1 MIYRNGS
8 SNIQRAY
15 GPISIRDDKNVNIEI
30 SYDNFDTVNLEM
42 EKKAQYA
49 QDLRSQIE
57 ENKKRRQEAL
67 EKKRLED
74 LQEELRLKRER
85 ELIEQRQNAENR
97 RYRPLVNLPLISNV
111 IEEPKKNRKRITVEN
126 NYVPQEVNT
135 QYIIN
140 RNDILNES
148 ALNYLRS
155 RENEIDIYNNMLLEN
170 LNLLN
175 KDFENSIN
183 SLKDE
188 IGILNGINQKN
199 KKYKDLL
206 CREVHNIKQDL
217 DYKKRQDGIDSKNL
231 SSLISSSDYTKQL
244 VGNINSYK
252 TFPNRRYEI
261 KQYNYNNQDDESR
274 FFIDDE
280 KKSDGLGLSPYVN
293 LSHVISYNLPK
304 WKSVDE
310 TWFSKYN
317 AL

>member
-8 SNIQRAY
+8 SNIQSIY
-15 GPISIRDDKNVNIEI
+15 GPVSVRDNKNVNLEI

-57 ENKKRRQEAL
+57 ENKRRRQAAL

-74 LQEELRLKRER
+74 LQEELRLKREQ
-85 ELIEQRQNAENR
+85 ELIEQRQNSENR
-97 RYRPLVNLPLISNV
+97 RYRPQVNLPLLKNF
-111 IEEPKKNRKRITVEN
+111 IEEPKKSRKRITIEN
-126 NYVPQEVNT
+126 NYAPQEVNT

-155 RENEIDIYNNMLLEN
+155 RENEIDNYNNMLLEN

-188 IGILNGINQKN
+188 IGVLNDMNQRN
-199 KKYKDLL
+199 KRYKDKL
-206 CREVHNIKQDL
+206 CWEVHNIKQDL
-217 DYKKRQDGIDSKNL
+217 DNKKRQDGIDSKNL
-231 SSLISSSDYTKQL
+231 NALISSSDYTKQL
-244 VGNINSYK
+244 VSNINSYK
-252 TFPNRRYEI
+252 TIPNRRYEI
-261 KQYNYNNQDDESR
+261 KQYNYKNREDESR
-274 FFIDDE
+274 FFVDDE

-293 LSHVISYNLPK
+293 LSHVISYKLPK
-304 WKSVDE
+304 WKSADE
-310 TWFSKYN
+310 DWFSK
-317 AL
+317 

>member
-1 MIYRNGS
+1 MFKRNGS
-8 SNIQRAY
+8 NNNQRAY
-15 GPISIRDDKNVNIEI
+15 VPISVRDDKNVNIEI

-57 ENKKRRQEAL
+57 ENKKRRQAAL

-74 LQEELRLKRER
+74 LEEELRLKRER

-97 RYRPLVNLPLISNV
+97 RYRPQVNLPLISNV
-111 IEEPKKNRKRITVEN
+111 IEEPKKSRKRITIESN
-126 NYVPQEVNT
+126 
-135 QYIIN
+135 YIIN
-140 RNDILNES
+140 KNDILNES

-155 RENEIDIYNNMLLEN
+155 RENEIDYYNNMLLEN

-188 IGILNGINQKN
+188 IGMLNDFNQKN
-199 KKYKDLL
+199 KKYKDQL
-206 CREVHNIKQDL
+206 CWEVHNIKQDL
-217 DYKKRQDGIDSKNL
+217 DNKKRQDGIDSKNL
-231 SSLISSSDYTKQL
+231 SSLIASSDYTKQL

-261 KQYNYNNQDDESR
+261 KQYNSNKREDESR

-310 TWFSKYN
+310 AWFSN
-317 AL
+317 

>member
-1 MIYRNGS
+1 MFYRNGS
-8 SNIQRAY
+8 SNNQRAY

-57 ENKKRRQEAL
+57 ENKKRRQAAL

-74 LQEELRLKRER
+74 LEEELRLKRER

-97 RYRPLVNLPLISNV
+97 RYRPRVNLPLISNV
-111 IEEPKKNRKRITVEN
+111 IEEPKKSRKRITIEN
-126 NYVPQEVNT
+126 NYAPQEVNT

-155 RENEIDIYNNMLLEN
+155 RENEIDYYNNMLLEN

-188 IGILNGINQKN
+188 IGMLNDFNQKN
-199 KKYKDLL
+199 KKYKDQL
-206 CREVHNIKQDL
+206 CWEVHNIKQDL
-217 DYKKRQDGIDSKNL
+217 DNKKRQDGIDSKNL
-231 SSLISSSDYTKQL
+231 SSLIASSDYTKQL

-261 KQYNYNNQDDESR
+261 KQYNSNKREDESR

-293 LSHVISYNLPK
+293 LSHAISYNLPK

-310 TWFSKYN
+310 AWFSN
-317 AL
+317 

>member
-1 MIYRNGS
+1 
-8 SNIQRAY
+8 
-15 GPISIRDDKNVNIEI
+15 
-30 SYDNFDTVNLEM
+30 M

-57 ENKKRRQEAL
+57 ENKKRRQAAL

-74 LQEELRLKRER
+74 LEEELRLKRER

-97 RYRPLVNLPLISNV
+97 RYRPRVNLPLISNV
-111 IEEPKKNRKRITVEN
+111 IEEPKKSRKRITIEN
-126 NYVPQEVNT
+126 NYAPQEVNT

-155 RENEIDIYNNMLLEN
+155 RENEIDYYNNMLLEN

-188 IGILNGINQKN
+188 IGMLNDFNQKN
-199 KKYKDLL
+199 KKYKDQL
-206 CREVHNIKQDL
+206 CWEVHNIKQDL
-217 DYKKRQDGIDSKNL
+217 DNKKRQDGIDSKNL
-231 SSLISSSDYTKQL
+231 SSLIASSDYTKQL

-261 KQYNYNNQDDESR
+261 KQYNSNKREDESR

-293 LSHVISYNLPK
+293 LSHAISYNLPK

-310 TWFSKYN
+310 AWFSN
-317 AL
+317 

>member
-1 MIYRNGS
+1 MIYRNG
-8 SNIQRAY
+8 NNNFQREY
-15 GPISIRDDKNVNIEI
+15 GPISVRDDKNVNLEI

-57 ENKKRRQEAL
+57 ENKRRRQAAL

-74 LQEELRLKRER
+74 IEEELRLKRER

-97 RYRPLVNLPLISNV
+97 RYRPQVNLPLITNIV
-111 IEEPKKNRKRITVEN
+111 EEPKKSRKRIIIEN
-126 NYVPQEVNT
+126 NFAPQEVNT

-148 ALNYLRS
+148 ELNYLRS
-155 RENEIDIYNNMLLEN
+155 RQNEIDNYNNMLLDN

-183 SLKDE
+183 SLKGE
-188 IGILNGINQKN
+188 IGMLNDMNQKN

-206 CREVHNIKQDL
+206 CWEVNNIKQDL
-217 DYKKRQDGIDSKNL
+217 DNKKKQDGIDSKNL
-231 SSLISSSDYTKQL
+231 SSLISSSDFTKQI
-244 VGNINSYK
+244 VGNLNSFK
-252 TFPNRRYEI
+252 SLPNRRYEL
-261 KQYNYNNQDDESR
+261 KKYNNKNGEDESR

-293 LSHVISYNLPK
+293 LSHVISYKLPK

-310 TWFSKYN
+310 DWFSK
-317 AL
+317 